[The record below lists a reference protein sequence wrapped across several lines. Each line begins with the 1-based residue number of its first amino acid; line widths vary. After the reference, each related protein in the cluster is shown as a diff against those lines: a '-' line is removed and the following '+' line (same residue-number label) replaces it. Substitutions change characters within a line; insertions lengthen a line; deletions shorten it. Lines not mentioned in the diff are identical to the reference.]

1 MTPENR
7 NLILAVALSMAVLF
21 GWQLMVI
28 QPEMEKEQAQQA
40 LLAEQQVAKKSL
52 GSAQDVGT
60 PAVVARSGVQAT
72 PDAGAQ
78 NDILTDSAK
87 RITIDAPL
95 VQGSFSLQGARI
107 DDIVLTGYR
116 ETLDAKSANI
126 SFLQKTSSQ
135 SPFFAEFGWASSDA
149 SQPMPNAQT
158 LWAASSDL
166 LSPSSPVSLRWD
178 NGKGLIFTRKISIND
193 DYLITFD
200 DSVASSLDGAI
211 TMYPYGLVR
220 RQGTPSMSG
229 LYILHEGPL
238 GVFDETLDEQDY
250 SDLKDAPI
258 GGIKIET
265 AEAGG
270 WIGITDK
277 YWLAALLEPIL

>member
-7 NLILAVALSMAVLF
+7 NLILAVTLSMAVLF

-28 QPEMEKEQAQQA
+28 QPEMEREQAQQA
-40 LLAEQQVAKKSL
+40 LLAEQQAEKRGLDTK
-52 GSAQDVGT
+52 QDVGT
-60 PAVVARSGVQAT
+60 PMVAASSGVQGT
-72 PDAGAQ
+72 PGVVGQ
-78 NDILTDSAK
+78 NDLSTDNAK

-116 ETLDAKSANI
+116 ETLDTASANI

-158 LWAASSDL
+158 LWASNSDL

-178 NGKGLIFTRKISIND
+178 LSLIHI
-193 DYLITFD
+193 
-200 DSVASSLDGAI
+200 
-211 TMYPYGLVR
+211 
-220 RQGTPSMSG
+220 
-229 LYILHEGPL
+229 
-238 GVFDETLDEQDY
+238 
-250 SDLKDAPI
+250 
-258 GGIKIET
+258 
-265 AEAGG
+265 
-270 WIGITDK
+270 
-277 YWLAALLEPIL
+277 

>member
-7 NLILAVALSMAVLF
+7 NLILAVTLSMAVLF

-28 QPEMEKEQAQQA
+28 QPEMEREQAQQA
-40 LLAEQQVAKKSL
+40 LLVEQQAAKKGL
-52 GSAQDVGT
+52 DTEQDVGT
-60 PAVVARSGVQAT
+60 PMVVASSGVQAT
-72 PDAGAQ
+72 PGASRQ
-78 NDILTDSAK
+78 NDLSTDTAK

-95 VQGSFSLQGARI
+95 VQGSFSLQGARV
-107 DDIVLTGYR
+107 DDIVLTAYR
-116 ETLDAKSANI
+116 ETLDTASANI
-126 SFLQKTSSQ
+126 SFLQKPSSQ
-135 SPFFAEFGWASSDA
+135 SPFFAEFGWASSDS
-149 SQPMPNAQT
+149 SQPMPNAET
-158 LWAASSDL
+158 LWSANSDL

-193 DYLITFD
+193 DYLITYD
-200 DSVASSLDGAI
+200 DSVASGLDAPI

-258 GGIKIET
+258 GGIKI
-265 AEAGG
+265 
-270 WIGITDK
+270 
-277 YWLAALLEPIL
+277 